1 MEKLTQE
8 EKTQLKELVKKAGA
22 EEVRVLLKEFSEE
35 TFATLAKEGTEK
47 IKKAKEEG
55 RLI

>member
-8 EKTQLKELVKKAGA
+8 EKTKLKELVKKAGT
-22 EEVRVLLKEFSEE
+22 EEVRELMKEFSQE

>member
-22 EEVRVLLKEFSEE
+22 SEVRVLLKEFSGEP
-35 TFATLAKEGTEK
+35 FATLAKAGTEK

>member
-8 EKTQLKELVKKAGA
+8 EKMQLKELVKKAA
-22 EEVRVLLKEFSEE
+22 EEVRELMKEFSQE

>member
-8 EKTQLKELVKKAGA
+8 EKMQLKELVKKAGA
-22 EEVRVLLKEFSEE
+22 EEVRVLLKEFSGE
-35 TFATLAKEGTEK
+35 TFATLAKEATEK

>member
-8 EKTQLKELVKKAGA
+8 EKMQLKELVKKAGA
-22 EEVRVLLKEFSEE
+22 AEVRELMKEFSQE